1 MKLPITC
8 TQFRIQPV
16 IETNVI
22 RLEKEEIFTDQSG
35 INHFY
40 KSPYIVTSAPI
51 KLLSCLNIFIRIG
64 RLDLF
69 TLKTILCCAD
79 GTGGFSAL
87 MSQCCPRANIIFNSY
102 YEKTNQSPMRCDKY
116 IPAALAGN
124 KSKT

>member
-8 TQFRIQPV
+8 TQFRFQPV

-22 RLEKEEIFTDQSG
+22 RLEKEEIVTDQSA
-35 INHFY
+35 IHHF
-40 KSPYIVTSAPI
+40 YIVTSAPI
-51 KLLSCLNIFIRIG
+51 KLLSCLNFLIRIG

-87 MSQCCPRANIIFNSY
+87 MSQCCPRANITFNSY
-102 YEKTNQSPMRCDKY
+102 YEKTNQSSMGCDTSSISRKQ
-116 IPAALAGN
+116 
-124 KSKT
+124 SKT